1 MIDGQVGDLTYP
13 VFNDTNDFSVVQRAG
28 AGRCG
33 GMPSLF
39 VRVRS
44 QAVRCSAVL
53 FALLAAVRGLAETRH
68 VDSLAALQTAIASAA
83 PGDTLVL
90 KDGAYTANAPIA
102 VKCAGAEG
110 RPITITA
117 ENVGGVEL
125 GGAGG
130 FEIAKPAAWVVIA
143 GFTFTHT
150 AGHAAIGGGTSHVR
164 FTRNTF
170 VCTGEGVYLT
180 VTGDDAEVDHNEFR
194 DKHTLGNMLSV
205 TGTGSQVARRLHVHH
220 NFFHD
225 FTKPGGNG
233 AETIRFGLSGLSMST
248 GAGLVEFN
256 LFLRCTGENEIISNK
271 SCGNTYRYNTFLD
284 SPGGELSQRH
294 GNDCLFY
301 SNYLKNT
308 QGLRIFG
315 DRHLV
320 FSNYFEGNSSAI
332 HIGNGD
338 GEVADGA
345 KLTSHDR
352 PDNCVIVF
360 NTLVNNTVNFQ
371 MAGRTKGLGATG
383 TVFANNLIQGGGPAA
398 AISHDS
404 PYPGAVWSNNLIWQT
419 AGAGDLPAGGYT
431 TANPQL
437 APDATG
443 IFHLQRGSPALG
455 AAKGDYAKVDVDQ
468 DGQPRPA
475 SKAIGADELST
486 APVIARMLSPADVG
500 PAAK

>member
-1 MIDGQVGDLTYP
+1 MRSLLSPLARFTCLASLSLLAWAP
-13 VFNDTNDFSVVQRAG
+13 G
-28 AGRCG
+28 ATPALAASRTVA
-33 GMPSLF
+33 SIAELE
-39 VRVRS
+39 
-44 QAVRCSAVL
+44 QAVT
-53 FALLAAVRGLAETRH
+53 AA
-68 VDSLAALQTAIASAA
+68 Q
-83 PGDTLVL
+83 PGDTIMV
-90 KDGAYTANAPIA
+90 KNGSYATTAPLT
-102 VKCAGAEG
+102 VKCSGTEAQPVTIAAES
-110 RPITITA
+110 
-117 ENVGGVEL
+117 VGGVEI

-130 FEIAKPAAWVVIA
+130 FEVAKPAAWVVIS
-143 GFTFTHT
+143 GFRFTHISGRDT
-150 AGHAAIGGGTSHVR
+150 IGAGTNHVR

-170 VCTGEGVYLT
+170 VCSGEGVYLT

-194 DKHTLGNMLSV
+194 DKHSLGNMLSV
-205 TGTGSQVARRLHVHH
+205 TGTGSQVARRLHVHR

-248 GAGLVEFN
+248 GAGLVEYN
-256 LFLRCTGENEIISNK
+256 LFLRCVGENEIISNK

-301 SNYLKNT
+301 GNYLKNT

-352 PDNCVIVF
+352 PDNCVIVY
-360 NTLVNNTVNFQ
+360 NTLVNNEVNFQ
-371 MAGRTKGLGATG
+371 MAGRAKGLGATG
-383 TVFANNLIQGGGPAA
+383 TVFANNLIVGGGKAA
-398 AISHDS
+398 AISEGS
-404 PYPGAVWSNNLIWQT
+404 PYPGAVWKNNLLWKV
-419 AGAGDLPAGGYT
+419 AGPGTMPAGSYT
-431 TANPQL
+431 MADPRL

-443 IFHLQRGSPALG
+443 VFHLQAVSPAVG
-455 AAKGDYAKVDVDQ
+455 AGEGDYPKVSVDQ

-475 SKAIGADELST
+475 KKAIGADEVSD
-486 APVIARMLSPADVG
+486 APVIARMLTPADVG
-500 PAAK
+500 PRAK